1 MAEYTRSEIQVGK
14 CSRLVFADNLDKDIG
29 VPALPDESIAL
40 TFTSPP
46 YWNFVDYA
54 GGEGVGYE
62 DSYEGYL
69 NSLERLFR
77 VIETKTMPGGRMVVN
92 ASNMKS
98 RKAVEGKSFV
108 YPIVPDIIMR
118 AQIAGFT
125 FFDEIIWVK
134 GAANAGALNGRPLFG
149 SYPYPPTPKILDS
162 IFENIV
168 VFIKPGKRSR
178 VSAQIK
184 ERSRLTQ
191 KEWMEYTKGVWEL
204 RPDRDPDHPATF
216 PMEIAER
223 IIRLYSFPEDLV
235 LDPFSG
241 SGTTIVAAD
250 KHGRRGVGFE
260 ISPTYK
266 DTVRGKEA
274 KWLYRIPFPS
284 RRMS

>member
-1 MAEYTRSEIQVGK
+1 MDKCTKSEIQVGRRG
-14 CSRLVFADNLDKDIG
+14 SLVFADNLDKDVG

-54 GGEGVGYE
+54 GSNGVGCE
-62 DSYEGYL
+62 DSYEDYL
-69 NSLERLFR
+69 HSLERLFR
-77 VIETKTMPGGRMVVN
+77 VIKTKTMPGGRLVVN

-98 RKAVEGKSFV
+98 RKAVEGTSFV
-108 YPIVPDIIMR
+108 YPIVPDIITR
-118 AQIAGFT
+118 AQMAGFT

-168 VFIKPGKRSR
+168 VFIKQGKRTQ
-178 VSAQIK
+178 VSAQVK
-184 ERSRLTQ
+184 EQSRLTQ
-191 KEWMEYTKGVWEL
+191 KEWMEFTKGVWEL
-204 RPDRDPDHPATF
+204 PPDRDSDHPATF

-250 KHGRRGVGFE
+250 KHGRKGIGFE
-260 ISPTYK
+260 ITL
-266 DTVRGKEA
+266 R
-274 KWLYRIPFPS
+274 RIRTP
-284 RRMS
+284 